1 MIRGNLMQ
9 DHETQEHHVAEVV
22 DEDMLTLEELSE
34 IQAEIQEQP
43 HWRHIADMEMDY
55 SDGNQL
61 DTDLMNRMMKAGIP
75 PAIENMIGPALVSV
89 QGFELETRTDWRVT
103 PNGELGGQEVADA
116 LNYKLN
122 QAERLSKADKACSD
136 AFRPQIGCGLGFVEV
151 KREPDPFKYPYRCIA
166 VHRNEIRWDMKSTES
181 DLSDARWLQRTRW
194 VHPKRLKDS
203 FPDHAELIDLCGRY
217 GGQWWNDAG
226 YLDGGVSTGLQN
238 AWNNARAWTHAENYW
253 YNPTSKEMNV
263 VELWYRRW
271 KNTVVLKFKDGRV
284 VEYDEDNMAHN
295 IALTNGLAQAT
306 RANVSKVRRSYWLG
320 PHCLHDG
327 ETPYSHHYFPY
338 VPFFGFREDNTGI
351 PYGFVRDMKYSQD
364 SLNSALSKLRW
375 GMSVTRV
382 ERTKGAVD
390 MTDDQLR
397 RQVARPD
404 ADIVLNATHM
414 AKPGARFDVKR
425 DYNLTDQHFQMMGE
439 NRASIERVSNI
450 TSGFQGK
457 KGNAT
462 SGRQEQI
469 QVEQSNQ
476 TLAKMMDNFR
486 EGRTMMGEM
495 LLSMIVEDLGNEEV
509 VIIIEGDAVT
519 ADRTVVINEPEV
531 SEEGYPYLSNDVQRT
546 RLKVILSDVPSSKSY
561 QEQQLNALSEVT
573 KSLPPAVQAA
583 VLPYVIALTDTPFKK
598 DIVEAIKQA
607 SQAPTPEQIEEQ
619 IKEAV
624 KQALAQAGNDIKLRE
639 LELKERES
647 LSKVSEIDA
656 RSVQI
661 GVQAAYS
668 AMQAGVQIAQ
678 MPQIAPIADEIMKGA
693 GYQRPNPLG
702 DDPNFPTAEQ
712 TAASDIRSPYIQG
725 EGAELGSEGI
735 AEVQQNTSPMNPPVP
750 QQGVSPMQGIETPS
764 TADNLG

>member
-1 MIRGNLMQ
+1 MMRGNLMQ

-22 DEDMLTLEELSE
+22 DEDTLTLEELSE

-263 VELWYRRW
+263 VEMWYRRW
-271 KNTVVLKFKDGRV
+271 KNTIVLKFKDGRV

-295 IALTNGLAQAT
+295 VALVNGLAQAS

-382 ERTKGAVD
+382 ERTKGAVN

-404 ADIVLNATHM
+404 ADILLNRQHM
-414 AKPGARFDVKR
+414 AQPGAKFEVKR

-495 LLSMIVEDLGNEEV
+495 LLSMIVEDLGNEEEV
-509 VIIIEGDAVT
+509 VIIEGDAVT
-519 ADRTVVINEPEV
+519 ADRTVVINKPEV

-573 KSLPPAVQAA
+573 KSLPPTVQAA

-693 GYQRPNPLG
+693 GYQRPNPGG

-750 QQGVSPMQGIETPS
+750 QHGASPMQGIETPS
-764 TADNLG
+764 TADNLN

>member
-1 MIRGNLMQ
+1 MRGNLMQ
-9 DHETQEHHVAEVV
+9 DYEAQETDVVDAV
-22 DEDMLTLEELSE
+22 DEDALTVEELSE

-151 KREPDPFKYPYRCIA
+151 KREPDPFKYPYRCVA

-263 VELWYRRW
+263 VEMWYRRW

-295 IALTNGLAQAT
+295 IAVANGLAIPS

-327 ETPYSHHYFPY
+327 KTPYSHHYFPY

-404 ADIVLNATHM
+404 ADIVLSRQHM
-414 AKPGARFDVKR
+414 AQPGAKFEVKR

-457 KGNAT
+457 KSNAT

-495 LLSMIVEDLGNEEV
+495 LLSMIVEDLGNEEEV
-509 VIIIEGDAVT
+509 VIIEGDAVT
-519 ADRTVVINEPEV
+519 ADRTVVINKPEV

-678 MPQIAPIADEIMKGA
+678 MPQIAPIADAIMQGA
-693 GYQRPNPLG
+693 GYQRPTPGG
-702 DDPNFPTAEQ
+702 DDPNFPTPTEI
-712 TAASDIRSPYIQG
+712 AASDIRSPYIQG
-725 EGAELGSEGI
+725 EGAEIGSEGI
-735 AEVQQNTSPMNPPVP
+735 AQVQQNTSPMNPPVP
-750 QQGVSPMQGIETPS
+750 QQVGTGQQGIET
-764 TADNLG
+764 TDVNDNL

>member
-1 MIRGNLMQ
+1 MQ
-9 DHETQEHHVAEVV
+9 DYEQDNDTVEV
-22 DEDMLTLEELSE
+22 DEDALTVEELSE

-61 DTDLMNRMMKAGIP
+61 DTDLMNRMIKAGIP

-151 KREPDPFKYPYRCIA
+151 KREPDPFKYPYRCVA

-263 VELWYRRW
+263 VEMWYRRW

-295 IALTNGLAQAT
+295 IALVNGLAQAS

-404 ADIVLNATHM
+404 ADIVLSQQHM
-414 AKPGARFDVKR
+414 AKPGSRFEIKR

-457 KGNAT
+457 KSNAT

-495 LLSMIVEDLGNEEV
+495 LLSMIVEDLGNEEETV
-509 VIIIEGDAVT
+509 IIEGDAVT
-519 ADRTVVINEPEV
+519 ADRTVVINKPEI

-573 KSLPPAVQAA
+573 KSLPAAVQAA

-678 MPQIAPIADEIMKGA
+678 MPQIAPIADAIMQGA
-693 GYQRPNPLG
+693 GYQRPNPGG
-702 DDPNFPTAEQ
+702 DDPNFPTPTQ
-712 TAASDIRSPYIQG
+712 TASSDIRSPYIQG

-735 AEVQQNTSPMNPPVP
+735 ADVQQNTSPMNPPVP
-750 QQGVSPMQGIETPS
+750 QHGASPMQGIETPRIS
-764 TADNLG
+764 DNLDVG

>member
-1 MIRGNLMQ
+1 MQ
-9 DHETQEHHVAEVV
+9 DYEQQEHDTELEV
-22 DEDMLTLEELSE
+22 DEDALTVEELSD

-43 HWRHIADMEMDY
+43 QWRAIADMEMDY

-61 DTDLMNRMMKAGIP
+61 DTDLMHRMMKAGIP

-103 PNGELGGQEVADA
+103 PNGEPDGQDVSDA

-122 QAERLSKADKACSD
+122 QAERLSKADRACSD
-136 AFRPQIGCGLGFVEV
+136 AFRPQIGCGLGWVEV
-151 KREPDPFKYPYRCIA
+151 KREPDPFKYPYRCVA

-181 DLSDARWLQRTRW
+181 DLSDARWLMRTRW

-203 FPDHAELIDLCGRY
+203 FPTHAELIDICGRH
-217 GGQWWNDAG
+217 GGQWWNEASI
-226 YLDGGVSTGLQN
+226 LDGGSSTGLRN
-238 AWNNARAWTHAENYW
+238 AWNNARAWTHSENFW

-271 KNTVVLKFKDGRV
+271 KNTVVLKFKDGRI

-295 IALTNGLAQAT
+295 IALTNGLAQAS

-327 ETPYSHHYFPY
+327 ETPYAHHYFPY
-338 VPFFGFREDNTGI
+338 VPFFGFREDNTGV

-382 ERTKGAVD
+382 ERTKGAVE

-404 ADIVLNATHM
+404 ADIVLSQQHM
-414 AKPGARFDVKR
+414 AKPGAKFEVKR
-425 DYNLTDQHFQMMGE
+425 DYNLTDQHFKMMGE

-457 KGNAT
+457 RGNAT
-462 SGRQEQI
+462 SGKQEQI

-495 LLSMIVEDLGNEEV
+495 LLSMIVEDLGSEQEV
-509 VIIIEGDAVT
+509 VIIEGDAVT
-519 ADRTVVINEPEV
+519 ADRTVVINKPEE
-531 SEEGYPYLSNDVQRT
+531 SPEGYPYLSNDLQRT
-546 RLKVILSDVPSSKSY
+546 RLKVALEDVPSSSSY
-561 QEQQLNALSEVT
+561 RGQQLNAMSEAI
-573 KSLPPAVQAA
+573 KSLPQNIQAA
-583 VLPYVIALTDTPFKK
+583 MMPYMAALMDIPNKREVI
-598 DIVEAIKQA
+598 EAIRNA
-607 SQAPTPEQIEEQ
+607 SQASTPEEIEKRIQ
-619 IKEAV
+619 QAV
-624 KQALAQAGNDIKLRE
+624 QDALAKAGNDIKLRE

-647 LSKVSEIDA
+647 LSKVNEIDA

-693 GYQRPNPLG
+693 GYQRPNPGG

-712 TAASDIRSPYIQG
+712 TAASDIHSPDIQG
-725 EGAELGSEGI
+725 EAALAEQRSSGSEGI

-750 QQGVSPMQGIETPS
+750 QHAGTGMQGIETQQTS
-764 TADNLG
+764 DNLGA

>member
-1 MIRGNLMQ
+1 MHNYA
-9 DHETQEHHVAEVV
+9 TQAHDEVEKI
-22 DEDMLTLEELSE
+22 DEDALTVEELSD

-43 HWRHIADMEMDY
+43 QWRHIADMEMDY

-103 PNGELGGQEVADA
+103 PNGEPGGQDVADA
-116 LNYKLN
+116 LNFKLN
-122 QAERLSKADKACSD
+122 QAERLSKADRACSL
-136 AFRPQIGCGLGFVEV
+136 AFRPQIGCGLGWVEV
-151 KREPDPFKYPYRCIA
+151 KREPDKFKYPYRCIA

-194 VHPKRLKDS
+194 VHPNRLKDS
-203 FPDHAELIDLCGRY
+203 FPEHKELIDVCGRH
-217 GGQWWNDAG
+217 GGQWWNEAG
-226 YLDGGVSTGLQN
+226 ILDGGSSTGLRS
-238 AWNNARAWTHAENYW
+238 AWNNARAWTHSENYW
-253 YNPTSKEMNV
+253 YNPTSKEMNIAEV
-263 VELWYRRW
+263 WYRRW
-271 KNTVVLKFKDGRV
+271 KNAVVLMFKDGRI
-284 VEYDEDNMAHN
+284 VEYD
-295 IALTNGLAQAT
+295 
-306 RANVSKVRRSYWLG
+306 
-320 PHCLHDG
+320 
-327 ETPYSHHYFPY
+327 
-338 VPFFGFREDNTGI
+338 EDNTGI

-382 ERTKGAVD
+382 ERTKGAVE

-404 ADIVLNATHM
+404 ADIVLSQQHM
-414 AKPGARFDVKR
+414 AKPGARFEVKR
-425 DYNLTDQHFQMMGE
+425 DYNLTDQHFKMMGE

-457 KGNAT
+457 RGNAT

-476 TLAKMMDNFR
+476 TLAMMMDNFR
-486 EGRTMMGEM
+486 EGRTLMGEM
-495 LLSMIVEDLGNEEV
+495 LLSMIVEDLGDEQEV
-509 VIIIEGDAVT
+509 VIIEGDAVT
-519 ADRTVVINEPEV
+519 ADRTVVINKPEV

-546 RLKVILSDVPSSKSY
+546 RIKVILSDVPSSKSY

-607 SQAPTPEQIEEQ
+607 SQAPTPEQTEEQ

-647 LSKVSEIDA
+647 LSKVNEIDA

-693 GYQRPNPLG
+693 GYQRPTPGG

-725 EGAELGSEGI
+725 EGAEIGSEGI
-735 AEVQQNTSPMNPPVP
+735 AEQQVQQNTSPMNPPVP
-750 QQGVSPMQGIETPS
+750 QHGASPMQGIETARTS
-764 TADNLG
+764 DNFG

>member
-1 MIRGNLMQ
+1 MRGNLMQ
-9 DHETQEHHVAEVV
+9 DYETQETEVAEVI
-22 DEDMLTLEELSE
+22 DEDALTVEELSE

-151 KREPDPFKYPYRCIA
+151 KREPDPFKYPYRCVA

-203 FPDHAELIDLCGRY
+203 FSKHAELIDLCGRY

-238 AWNNARAWTHAENYW
+238 AWNNARAWTHSENYW

-263 VELWYRRW
+263 VEMWYRRW

-295 IALTNGLAQAT
+295 IAVANGLAIPS

-404 ADIVLNATHM
+404 ADIVLNQQHM
-414 AKPGARFDVKR
+414 AKPGSRFEIKR

-457 KGNAT
+457 KSNAT

-495 LLSMIVEDLGNEEV
+495 LLSMIVEDLGNEEEV
-509 VIIIEGDAVT
+509 VIIEGDAVT
-519 ADRTVVINEPEV
+519 ADRTVVINKPEV

-678 MPQIAPIADEIMKGA
+678 MPQIAPIADAIMQGA
-693 GYQRPNPLG
+693 GYQRPTPGG
-702 DDPNFPTAEQ
+702 DDPNFPTPTQ

-750 QQGVSPMQGIETPS
+750 QHGASPMQGIETPS
-764 TADNLG
+764 TADNLN